1 MGIPGKSFSRPRS
14 SYASL
19 PDATFKS
26 LPLGGAINV
35 ANEDELLELLASGDI
50 NEVDCCFA
58 DPLGQWHHCSFHP
71 SMVTRETLQNGFP
84 FDGSSIRLLAK
95 VEKSD
100 MFMKPD
106 PTSCFIDPFLGDGVL
121 HMNCWLLTA
130 EGEPCSRCPRTLA
143 DRCEAWVASQG
154 LADKV
159 YIGFEAEFFIF
170 DNVQYSIQ
178 NNRVAFSVDCKE
190 EAYWNSDAYF
200 EGRGNLGHRS
210 LVGRGYCPVP
220 PEDRRHNLRASMLRH
235 MEALGLPVEKHHHE
249 VGACQHELGL
259 RYGTLRQAADWCL
272 TYKYV
277 VKNLAHAHGVTA
289 TFLPKPMPMTSG
301 SGMHVHM
308 SFWKNGK
315 NCFFDEQGQYSQ
327 LSKQAL
333 FAIGGILS
341 HAQALLAITSP
352 TTNSYKRLVP
362 GFEAPCCVAFSQG
375 NRSAAI
381 RIPVSARNA
390 NRSKRL
396 EFRCPDPSCCSYLA
410 FAAITMAAVDGIKR
424 QIAPPEPLECDLYSL
439 SEAARA
445 KLQVTPA
452 SLSAALDAL
461 EKDHQFLL
469 QGDVFSEDFLRAY
482 IEFKRK
488 ECLLVDFVPHPK
500 EYELYYHC

>member
-1 MGIPGKSFSRPRS
+1 MGMSEKRNYRPRS
-14 SYASL
+14 SFASL
-19 PDATFKS
+19 TDGTFRT
-26 LPLGGAINV
+26 LPLGGTANI
-35 ANEDELLELLASGDI
+35 ANEDELLELLASGEI

-84 FDGSSIRLLAK
+84 FDGSSIRLLASI
-95 VEKSD
+95 EKSD

-106 PTSCFIDPFLGDGVL
+106 
-121 HMNCWLLTA
+121 
-130 EGEPCSRCPRTLA
+130 
-143 DRCEAWVASQG
+143 RCEAWVGSQG

-170 DNVQYSIQ
+170 DNVQYSVQ
-178 NNRVAFSVDCKE
+178 NNRVGFSVDCKE
-190 EAYWNSDAYF
+190 EAYWNSDAF
-200 EGRGNLGHRS
+200 FDGRGNLGHRS
-210 LVGRGYCPVP
+210 TVGRGYCPVP

-277 VKNLAHAHGVTA
+277 VKNLAHVHGVTA
-289 TFLPKPMPMTSG
+289 TFLPKPMPTTSG

-308 SFWKNGK
+308 SFWKNGR
-315 NCFFDEQGQYSQ
+315 NTFFDEHGQYCQ

-362 GFEAPCCVAFSQG
+362 GFEAPCCVAYSQG

-390 NRSKRL
+390 NRSKRI
-396 EFRCPDPSCCSYLA
+396 EFRCPDPSSCSYLA
-410 FAAITMAAVDGIKR
+410 FSAITLAAVDGIKR
-424 QIAPPEPLECDLYSL
+424 QIAPPDPLDRDLYSL
-439 SEAARA
+439 SEAERE
-445 KLQVTPA
+445 KLQMTPG

-461 EKDHQFLL
+461 ENDYQFLL
-469 QGDVFSEDFLRAY
+469 QGDVFTEDFIKAY
-482 IEFKRK
+482 IQFKRK